1 MAVPDALNAQYRNN
15 IRFNQQNLITAYN
28 IYHSM
33 MHIAVGE
40 SYPNRT
46 LGLFADL
53 AFQTNCSAAYI
64 PTDEEDT
71 CNCL

>member
-1 MAVPDALNAQYRNN
+1 
-15 IRFNQQNLITAYN
+15 
-28 IYHSM
+28 M
-33 MHIAVGE
+33 MHIAVGD

-53 AFQTNCSAAYI
+53 AFQTNCSVAYI